1 MPNLSQISTAT
12 PSVDFSP
19 ASITKRQ
26 STAWRGLQVETFEIT
41 HREPFEYKFHGD
53 HHLLIVAEQASRDDG
68 ETCVEGLPKS
78 TLREFSGKMSFVPAG
93 HRFRGW
99 QKPRLLLRT
108 VLLYIDPKSPILP
121 SEVRF
126 NETELKP
133 RLFFPDRDL
142 WETAQ
147 KLKRE
152 AEAPSAPH
160 YAEALGTVL
169 AHELMRMNSG
179 LVRGDGVSRGGL
191 AAWQKRRA
199 AAYLEEHLA
208 EEVPLPELAAI
219 AGLSPFH
226 FSRAFKESFGVPP
239 HRYHMIR
246 RIERAKELLAH
257 RGISVTEAGL
267 QLGFSETSSFST
279 AFRKIAQLS
288 PSQYQRSLT

>member
-1 MPNLSQISTAT
+1 MPNLSQISTAV

-19 ASITKRQ
+19 ANIAKRQ
-26 STAWRGLQVETFEIT
+26 STAWRGLHVETFEIT
-41 HREPFEYKFHGD
+41 RREPFQYKFRGD
-53 HHLLIVAEQASRDDG
+53 HHLLIASEHASRDDG
-68 ETCVEGLPKS
+68 ETCVDGLPRS
-78 TLREFSGKMSFVPAG
+78 TLREFSGKLTFVPAG
-93 HRFRGW
+93 HRFCGW
-99 QKPRLLLRT
+99 QKPRVLTRV
-108 VLLYIDPKSPILP
+108 VLLYLDPKSPVVP
-121 SEVRF
+121 SDVRF
-126 NETELKP
+126 NEMELKP
-133 RLFFPDRDL
+133 RLFFPDQDL

-160 YAEALGTVL
+160 YAEALETVL
-169 AHELMRMNSG
+169 VHELMRMNSSPVQG
-179 LVRGDGVSRGGL
+179 EGVSRGGL
-191 AAWQKRRA
+191 ATWQKRRV

-208 EEVPLPELAAI
+208 EDVPLLDLSGI
-219 AGLSPFH
+219 ARLSPFH

-288 PSQYQRSLT
+288 PSQYQRSLA